1 MSAKLLS
8 KEEEKKLI
16 RQILKPN
23 GPKLVP
29 LVKDLEICSIF
40 FIYNINK
47 NVFFIFLLKKKRSVA

>member
-16 RQILKPN
+16 GQILKPN

-29 LVKDLEICSIF
+29 LVNDLEICSIF

-47 NVFFIFLLKKKRSVA
+47 